1 MARVGSLIQVVK
13 MSVWSGLGARLEG
26 RLRGG
31 SAVARRNDAGLSLAV
46 ASQTQEDLNAT
57 FVSHWSDVLRFGRL
71 RCRCVGADKGSGRH
85 LGCTE
90 ADTDIKASSLEISG
104 RWWGEPLLPTPYCV

>member
-1 MARVGSLIQVVK
+1 MARADSLIQVVK
-13 MSVWSGLGARLEG
+13 MSVWSGLGARYEG

-31 SAVARRNDAGLSLAV
+31 WAVARRNDAGLSLAA
-46 ASQTQEDLNAT
+46 ASQTQEDLKAT

-85 LGCTE
+85 WGCIE
-90 ADTDIKASSLEISG
+90 ADTGIKASSLELSG
-104 RWWGEPLLPTPYCV
+104 R